1 MTTIYLFCVASVII
15 SCVSSQYEDQYP
27 PIFSEPPPNTPHV
40 EEGNYTDN
48 PKYVFSI
55 SASVVSPRLNV
66 SIHTVQSAE
75 TSSMISRNC
84 TPIQNNYSNITC
96 NVYLTAFVDRERTQ
110 SLVFKFFANSSNT
123 NAQIKY
129 QSVTLI
135 LDDLNDESPVFDSPS
150 YQILLPENFKV
161 DSRVTNVTIKATDP
175 DTGTAGQV
183 LYSIKPS
190 GQASLLYDGY
200 FNISQSNGDLVLKR
214 ELDYETLTF
223 LQYTIIATDGGHE
236 NPTHSSTAELLVKVE
251 DVQDKPPV
259 FLGLPYVK
267 NFPENVSGVILHV
280 QAIDGDLGIPRQVVY
295 GNLNG
300 SCAEYLIINETG
312 FISTAPEKNLDRDSG
327 EILTARGV
335 CFIEIEAYEK
345 GTEKTNLT
353 RSTTMFALTV
363 DDINDNA
370 PNFTKPNYTGS
381 VDENAKISIS
391 FDESIEVED
400 IDQNNHNN
408 INLTVH
414 YPNMTIYNGIEVSPS
429 TIIGRGIVL
438 LRVINSFDY
447 EDQKF
452 VDLVLK
458 AVDAQ
463 DSSLSSTCS
472 IHIDIHDTN
481 DNDPQFNSKEYKFNV
496 SENSCKGTVVGI
508 INATDMD
515 SGDFGN
521 VSYQVSGTNSRFA
534 INATSGEIF
543 VATDKGCNCT
553 RTECDDSDLNWEKNP
568 VYYITAVAQDGGGSR
583 SPVSVEIHLLDINDN
598 APQFIYSKYETSIKE
613 NSTTFSSGDQQ
624 IFVQA
629 TDRDET
635 NTPNSQISYCIV
647 DDNDNCINHTH
658 FDINQSGVVSCIKEL
673 DYEDLSVPSR
683 GKAGELTLKIKARD
697 HGNSPLYSTVNLTIF
712 VQDENDNNPTFNQT
726 HKGYVEENSETG
738 TSVLTISAYDGDG
751 TAPNNEISYFIFSG
765 GSDQFSMDGS
775 SGVISVQYG
784 AKLDRER
791 VSKYDITVIAIDR
804 GNPQRNGTTNV
815 TVDIL
820 DVNDTPPR
828 YLNLP
833 AEIDVKENDTD
844 NAPVFNVSCEDNDTN
859 SELEYIIQVA
869 EVCFIDNTNAND
881 TELVNFKDYFAI
893 DKSTG
898 SISSS
903 PKVDAETV
911 RHVVLNV
918 TVVDINT
925 TSTYKNSS
933 MAQLK
938 LIITDKN
945 DNPPIFLQKS
955 LSAGILRDS
964 GINTVVYDLKEK
976 VIDADASAKNRIH
989 TFYFN
994 VYKDLDINKVGS
1006 GCSSS
1011 FCVTTNGTVYSNVL
1025 FTGKGFAKINIS
1037 VKDIAGI
1044 DYTLLDI
1051 YVIDESQQ
1059 LSMHFLMQTNAVYQV
1074 KDTVLE
1080 KLSQVLGYKCVFDK
1094 IEQYKD
1100 NNNNLKEHESLL
1112 TFHVLDEP
1120 TNTVLEATI
1129 VESLLDKRGDS
1140 LKGIR
1145 DEFAVHAIGALTIKD
1160 PVTNDNKIKETYIL
1174 VAVIVLLTLILGIII
1189 YFYIVSNTRFK
1200 RKLKAATIPTAE
1212 KNKDSLGQPYLP
1224 GSNMFSSTK
1233 NPLVDKDDEVKRT
1246 INDLERASLAGSE
1259 NSLDCNEVE
1268 YAKRNRD
1275 HDNPVEEKEVTM
1287 DMYGDD
1293 EVIQNDSDD
1302 GLMLLKQAVKQH
1314 EKTAPAPND
1323 MDFNDRLDVMNGKV
1337 NESYEIVEST
1347 EV

>member
-1 MTTIYLFCVASVII
+1 MTHIYLFCIASVII
-15 SCVSSQYEDQYP
+15 SCVSSQFEDQYP
-27 PIFSEPPPNTPHV
+27 PIFSEPTTNTPHV
-40 EEGNYTDN
+40 KEGNYTDN
-48 PKYVFSI
+48 PICVFSI
-55 SASVVSPRLNV
+55 GAWVQSPRLNV
-66 SIHTVQSAE
+66 SIHTVQSEE
-75 TSSMISRNC
+75 TSSLISKNC
-84 TPIQNNYSNITC
+84 TPIQNSHSNITC
-96 NVYLTAFVDRERTQ
+96 TVYLMAFVDRERTQ

-123 NAQIKY
+123 NVQIQYK
-129 QSVTLI
+129 SVTLI
-135 LDDLNDESPVFDSPS
+135 LDDINDESPVFDPPS

-161 DSRVTNVTIKATDP
+161 NSTVTNVDIKATDP

-183 LYSIKPS
+183 FYSIMSS
-190 GQASLLYDGY
+190 GQASNLYNGY
-200 FNISQSNGDLVLKR
+200 FDISSSNGDLVLKK

-223 LQYTIIATDGGHE
+223 LQYTIIATDGGHG
-236 NPTHSSTAELLVKVE
+236 NPTHNSTAELLVKVE

-280 QAIDGDLGIPRQVVY
+280 QAIDGDLGIPRKVVY

-300 SCAEYLIINETG
+300 SCAQYLIINETG
-312 FISTAPEKNLDRDSG
+312 FISTAPGTNLDRDSG
-327 EILTARGV
+327 EISLVRGV
-335 CFIEIEAYEK
+335 CFIEIEAYEE
-345 GTEKTNLT
+345 GTEKTNIT
-353 RSTTMFALTV
+353 CSTTSFALTV

-391 FDESIEVED
+391 FDESIVVKD

-414 YPNMTIYNGIEVSPS
+414 YPNMTIYSGIDVSPS
-429 TIIGRGIVL
+429 TITGNGIVL
-438 LRVINSFDY
+438 LRVINPFDY
-447 EDQKF
+447 EEQKF

-472 IHIDIHDTN
+472 IHIEIHDTN
-481 DNDPQFNSKEYKFNV
+481 DNDPQFNFKEYYFNV
-496 SENSCKGTVVGI
+496 SENSCKGTIVGVVI
-508 INATDMD
+508 ASDMD
-515 SGDFGN
+515 SGHFGN
-521 VSYQVSGTNSRFA
+521 VSYQISGTNTRFA
-534 INATSGEIF
+534 INTTNGEIF

-553 RTECDDSDLNWEKNP
+553 KTECDDSDLNWEKNP
-568 VYYITAVAQDGGGSR
+568 VFFLTAVAQDGGGSR

-613 NSTTFSSGDQQ
+613 NSTTFSSGEQQ

-629 TDRDET
+629 TDRDEI
-635 NTPNSQISYCIV
+635 NSPNSNISYCLV
-647 DDNDNCINHTH
+647 DDNDTCINHIH
-658 FDINQSGVVSCIKEL
+658 FHINQSGAVSCIKEL
-673 DYEDLSVPSR
+673 DYEELSVSSR
-683 GKAGELTLKIKARD
+683 GKAGELRLRIKACD
-697 HGNSPLYSTVNLTIF
+697 HGNSPLCSTVTLTTF

-726 HKGYVEENSETG
+726 HKGSVKENSGIG
-738 TSVLTISAYDGDG
+738 TSVLTVSAYDADG

-775 SGVISVQYG
+775 SGVISVQHG
-784 AKLDRER
+784 AMLDTEI
-791 VSKYDITVIAIDR
+791 VPKYDITVIAIDR
-804 GNPQRNGTTNV
+804 GNPQRTGTTNV
-815 TVDIL
+815 TVDVL

-833 AEIDVKENDTD
+833 NEQKVQENETEKV
-844 NAPVFNVSCEDNDTN
+844 VFNVSCIDNDTD

-869 EVCFIDNTNAND
+869 EVCYIDRKAND
-881 TELVNFKDYFAI
+881 SELVNFKNYFVI

-898 SISSS
+898 VISSS

-911 RHVVLNV
+911 KRVVLNV
-918 TVVDINT
+918 TVVDIKT
-925 TSTYKNSS
+925 ASTYENST
-933 MAQLK
+933 MAQLT
-938 LIITDKN
+938 LSITDKN

-964 GINTVVYDLKEK
+964 GIRTVVFDLKEK
-976 VIDADASAKNRIH
+976 VSDADSSVENRIH

-994 VYKDLDINKVGS
+994 VYKDLDNNKVGS
-1006 GCSSS
+1006 GCSHS
-1011 FCVTTNGTVYSNVL
+1011 FCVTINGTVYSNVL
-1025 FTGKGFAKINIS
+1025 FTGRGYAKINIT
-1037 VKDIAGI
+1037 VNDTAGT
-1044 DYTLLDI
+1044 DYTILDI

-1074 KDTVLE
+1074 KDTVLK

-1094 IEQYKD
+1094 IEQFMD

-1120 TNTVLEATI
+1120 TNTVLEAAS

-1140 LKGIR
+1140 LKGLR
-1145 DEFAVHAIGALTIKD
+1145 DEFAVQAIGALTIKD
-1160 PVTNDNKIKETYIL
+1160 PITNENKIKETYIL
-1174 VAVIVLLTLILGIII
+1174 VAVIVLLALILGIII

-1212 KNKDSLGQPYLP
+1212 KNKDNLGQPYLP
-1224 GSNMFSSTK
+1224 GSNIFSSTK
-1233 NPLVDKDDEVKRT
+1233 NPLVDKDDEVKRR
-1246 INDLERASLAGSE
+1246 INDLVDRASLAGSE
-1259 NSLDCNEVE
+1259 NSLDYNEVE

-1275 HDNPVEEKEVTM
+1275 NDNPVEEKEVTM

-1293 EVIQNDSDD
+1293 DVIQNDSDD
-1302 GLMLLKQAVKQH
+1302 DLMLLKQAVKQH
-1314 EKTAPAPND
+1314 EKTAPVSHD
-1323 MDFNDRLDVMNGKV
+1323 MDCNDRFDVMNGKV

-1347 EV
+1347 DV

>member
-15 SCVSSQYEDQYP
+15 SCVSSQYEDQFP
-27 PIFSEPPPNTPHV
+27 PMFSLPNTPHV

-55 SASVVSPRLNV
+55 SAWVKSPRLNV

-110 SLVFKFFANSSNT
+110 SLAFKFFANSSNT
-123 NAQIKY
+123 NAPIKY
-129 QSVTLI
+129 ESVTLI
-135 LDDLNDESPVFDSPS
+135 LDDVNDESPVFDSPS

-236 NPTHSSTAELLVKVE
+236 NPTHRSTAELLVKVE

-327 EILTARGV
+327 EVLTARGV

-381 VDENAKISIS
+381 IDENAKISIS
-391 FDESIEVED
+391 FDESIKVED
-400 IDQNNHNN
+400 IDQNNHND

-683 GKAGELTLKIKARD
+683 GKAGELTLKIKACD

-784 AKLDRER
+784 ATLDRER

-925 TSTYKNSS
+925 TSTYENSS

-976 VIDADASAKNRIH
+976 VIDADASAENRIH
-989 TFYFN
+989 TFCFN

-1037 VKDIAGI
+1037 VNDIAGI